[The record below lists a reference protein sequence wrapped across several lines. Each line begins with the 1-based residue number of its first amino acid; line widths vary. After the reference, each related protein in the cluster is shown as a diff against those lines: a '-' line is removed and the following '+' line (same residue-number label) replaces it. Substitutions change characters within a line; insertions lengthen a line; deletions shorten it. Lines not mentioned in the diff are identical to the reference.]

1 MAGTIR
7 KKFRDEE
14 TGEEVLGTVLDV
26 VESREMS
33 SRIYLEDG
41 TLIRVRPVIVE
52 VVRVERMSDDGK
64 PAYRIDGQ
72 LVMSIHPPEEQAD
85 E

>member
-7 KKFRDEE
+7 KKIRDEE
-14 TGEEVLGTVLDV
+14 TGEEVVGTVLDV
-26 VESREMS
+26 VESRETY
-33 SRIYLEDG
+33 SRILLEDG

-52 VVRVERMSDDGK
+52 VVRIERMSEDGK
-64 PAYRIDGQ
+64 PAYKIDGQ
-72 LVMSIHPPEEQAD
+72 LVMSVHPPEEQSD